1 MPVILALSYKYDT
14 LMTSSDGRGMVVLG
28 RRETES
34 YPPAITYEHQSQ
46 LIPGTVLFFQPMQGE
61 SKLLGVVY
69 EATGSEAKYWP
80 LRFTLYATT
89 TIPNCM
95 TMMMKMVFDYTSTD
109 MQGVTPATAK
119 QQVYVHNRPPEERTI
134 ELGYMK
140 VDAEP
145 RHKPTLAYIPGL
157 VTPVIDCEHI
167 LSGALEECLLN

>member
-1 MPVILALSYKYDT
+1 MPVILALSKYDT

-28 RRETES
+28 RRESEG
-34 YPPAITYEHQSQ
+34 YPSPAISYEHQSQ
-46 LIPGTVLFFQPMQGE
+46 LVPGTVLFVHTMEGE
-61 SKLLGVVY
+61 GKLLGVVY
-69 EATGSEAKYWP
+69 EAAGSEAKYWP
-80 LRFTLYATT
+80 LRFSLNART

-95 TMMMKMVFDYTSTD
+95 TMMMKMVFDYTSDD
-109 MQGVTPATAK
+109 MNGVTPAISK
-119 QQVYVHNRPPEERTI
+119 QQVFIYNRSEERTI

-157 VTPVIDCEHI
+157 VTPVIDSEHI